1 MATRPSRRAVAADLR
16 YTRIVVAFG
25 RTLTS
30 LVLVT
35 ALAGSPA
42 LVSACLVAC
51 LPASTAAAAPAPAA
65 AHEAVA
71 AAHAHHGGGADVAS
85 SAAAAA
91 VPSSHHDARVDGEC
105 HDCCA
110 SASNALD
117 TGVAGE
123 RPAAVATALTPGSA
137 PAHPALIALTP
148 DRRLQP
154 PSIPPPAPVRASLV
168 LRI

>member
-42 LVSACLVAC
+42 LVSLCLVAC
-51 LPASTAAAAPAPAA
+51 LPASTAAAAPAASHEAGAA
-65 AHEAVA
+65 AT
-71 AAHAHHGGGADVAS
+71 AHAHHGNGADVPS
-85 SAAAAA
+85 TAAPAA
-91 VPSSHHDARVDGEC
+91 VPGPDEHARVDGEC